1 MVLLGLDL
9 RYLMAVCLAVTLIY
23 DIFTLKFPPV
33 LTHFPL
39 AAGLIYHFLHGSLK
53 QAAIAFFLPFALY
66 LIKLLRKHI
75 AIYDVLDFS
84 MIGVIMGWPFCLV
97 NILISM
103 AFMTVINKTWLVKL
117 IGRRR
122 HGYEYD
128 FPYVFVMVAGAV
140 ATYFLFRAVPQIE
153 KLLKAVYDG
162 S

>member
-9 RYLMAVCLAVTLIY
+9 RYLMAGCLAATLLY

-33 LTHFPL
+33 LTLFPL
-39 AAGLIYHFLHGSLK
+39 SAGLVYHSLHGSLK

-66 LIKLLRKHI
+66 LIKLLKGHI

-84 MIGVIMGWPFCLV
+84 MIGIIMGWPFCLI
-97 NILISM
+97 NILISK
-103 AFMTVINKTWLVKL
+103 AFMAIINKTWLVKL

-128 FPYVFVMVAGAV
+128 FPYVFVIVAGTV

-153 KLLKAVYDG
+153 RLLKAVYAG